1 MQQRPI
7 LYVSNITNLG
17 DARYCAGMGV
27 DLLGFDADP
36 SSHDYVS
43 PALYQEIMGWV
54 SGPGRV
60 IQIASPETALAGY
73 DPEYLH
79 VIRVT
84 DAGDS
89 ELPFILEM
97 TFQASPK
104 DGHFR
109 MSRNPSY
116 LLLTDLPG
124 NANHVRQTLQ
134 NFPKEIKVLVSVPEN
149 VKADDWYQE
158 TGAQG
163 LYLKGSREISPG
175 INDYGRLAEVL
186 ERFD

>member
-27 DLLGFDADP
+27 DLLGFVADP

-60 IQIASPETALAGY
+60 IQIASSETALAGY

-84 DAGDS
+84 DAGQS
-89 ELPFILEM
+89 ELPFMLEM
-97 TFQASPK
+97 PFQASPK

-109 MSRNPSY
+109 MSRKPSY

-124 NANHVRQTLQ
+124 DATLVHQTLQ
-134 NFPKEIKVLVSVPEN
+134 NFPKEIRILISVPDGVE
-149 VKADDWYQE
+149 ADDWYLK
-158 TGAQG
+158 TGAHG

-186 ERFD
+186 EKFD